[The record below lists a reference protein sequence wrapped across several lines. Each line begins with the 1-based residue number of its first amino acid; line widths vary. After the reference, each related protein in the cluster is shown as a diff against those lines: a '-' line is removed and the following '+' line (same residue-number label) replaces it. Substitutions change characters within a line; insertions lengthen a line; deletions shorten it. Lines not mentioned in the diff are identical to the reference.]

1 MDPSNLPHGIF
12 LKIKNRRELFFID
25 GSKVEPENDLCVLWR
40 RILAY
45 EWKDAR
51 WHEELRFLAH
61 FLHLHFD
68 TMAEKLVDYNILF
81 SINSYS
87 EHTRNAVFHPFHT
100 TKYKE
105 TINASPDGKFMRPA
119 TAGDAILRLVITAT
133 VDAIADLWQLEW
145 GTTSWFLKGCIRD
158 GPLCEAKLARKAAE
172 NENLALLFDKMR
184 ISEVIHAD
192 LMLEEVSNR
201 ACIRK
206 KASIMECLFA
216 TLYEVADGDE
226 KKKLAELVI
235 VCMVEALI
243 FFAMYDVKEDRSLLP
258 YLAR

>member
-12 LKIKNRRELFFID
+12 LKIENRRELFFMD
-25 GSKVEPENDLCVLWR
+25 GSGVEPENDLCIFWR

-45 EWKDAR
+45 EWTDAR
-51 WHEELRFLAH
+51 WHEELRFFAH
-61 FLHLHFD
+61 FLHVHFNA
-68 TMAEKLVDYNILF
+68 TVEKLVTYNTLF

-87 EHTRNAVFHPFHT
+87 KHTQDAVFHPFHK

-133 VDAIADLWQLEW
+133 VDAIAELWQVDW
-145 GTTSWFLKGCIRD
+145 GTTSWFLNGCIRE
-158 GPLCEAKLARKAAE
+158 GPLCETKLARKAAE
-172 NENLALLFDKMR
+172 NENLALLFDKMC
-184 ISEVIHAD
+184 ISDVVNAD
-192 LMLEEVSNR
+192 LMLEGVSEHE
-201 ACIRK
+201 CFKI

-216 TLYEVADGDE
+216 NLYDVEGE
-226 KKKLAELVI
+226 SGKLAELLI

-243 FFAMYDVKEDRSLLP
+243 FFAIYDVEKNRSLLP

>member
-12 LKIKNRRELFFID
+12 LEIKHRRELFFMD
-25 GSKVEPENDLCVLWR
+25 GSCVEPENDLCIFWR

-45 EWKDAR
+45 KWTDAG

-61 FLHLHFD
+61 FVHFHFY
-68 TMAEKLVDYNILF
+68 TIVEKLVNYNTLY

-87 EHTRNAVFHPFHT
+87 KHTQDAVFHPFNT
-100 TKYKE
+100 TKYKD

-133 VDAIADLWQLEW
+133 VDAIADLWQVDW
-145 GTTSWFLKGCIRD
+145 GTTSWFLNGCIRE
-158 GPLCEAKLARKAAE
+158 GPLCETKLARKAAE
-172 NENLALLFDKMR
+172 NENLALLFDKMC
-184 ISEVIHAD
+184 ISDVVNAD
-192 LMLEEVSNR
+192 LMLEGVSEHE
-201 ACIRK
+201 CFKI

-216 TLYEVADGDE
+216 NLYDVEGE
-226 KKKLAELVI
+226 SGKLAELLI

-243 FFAMYDVKEDRSLLP
+243 FFAIYDVKKNRSLLP